1 MLNNVRAR
9 LKDHPDVIIRKKEG
23 APWDKVKSD
32 HPNEKYTSEYAVQL
46 LIENAEKHD
55 DMVSYS
61 MLIHKIYNPN
71 MEVDIYNLERFN
83 AKNVPDNPLQVWIRK
98 KSAKQEA
105 LRHAGTCVLVV
116 LVVVVVVLVVVVVV
130 VVVCWFCW
138 MT

>member
-105 LRHAGTCVLVV
+105 LRHAGTCVWSVLVV
-116 LVVVVVVLVVVVVV
+116 LVLVVVVVVVV